1 MVGFRYSNSSIDDPN
16 PSTPPEGRMK
26 LDSIIKRFLPREE
39 RFQELLLKDTQNLTR
54 AAELFLA
61 IARSTK
67 LEDRRIKLVEL
78 KALEHEGD
86 EMTRQVFEALNR
98 SFITPLDRE
107 DIRSIAVDLDDIL
120 DYLEGIARYL
130 VIFQIDEAP
139 EPLTRFAEILLE
151 MVGQI
156 DSVTRLIWDLGNEAQ
171 VRDKLVRISEL
182 ENQGDDLF
190 LTVIADLFR
199 ADSGRNAMDT
209 MKWKEIYQ
217 NLEDACDSCKDFT
230 HIIGNVVIKNA

>member
-1 MVGFRYSNSSIDDPN
+1 MVGFALVSSLLRDRDRSVPH
-16 PSTPPEGRMK
+16 EGRMR
-26 LDSIIKRFLPREE
+26 LDSIIKMFLPREE

-86 EMTRQVFEALNR
+86 EITRQVFEALNR

-107 DIRSIAVDLDDIL
+107 DIRSIVVDLDDIL

-151 MVGQI
+151 MIGEI
-156 DSVTRLIWDLGNEAQ
+156 DSVTRLIWDLGNEPAI
-171 VRDKLVRISEL
+171 RDKMVRISEL

-199 ADSGRNAMDT
+199 SDSGRNAMDT

>member
-1 MVGFRYSNSSIDDPN
+1 MR
-16 PSTPPEGRMK
+16 
-26 LDSIIKRFLPREE
+26 LDSIIKKFLPREE

-54 AAELFLA
+54 AAELFLV
-61 IARSTK
+61 IARSTR

-86 EMTRQVFEALNR
+86 NITRQVFEALNR

-120 DYLEGIARYL
+120 DYLEGIAHYL

-151 MVGQI
+151 MVGEI
-156 DSVTRLIWDLGNEAQ
+156 DSVTRLIWNLGNEPAI
-171 VRDKLVRISEL
+171 RDKMVRISEL

-199 ADSGRNAMDT
+199 ADSGRSPIET

>member
-1 MVGFRYSNSSIDDPN
+1 MVGFVLASRTIRDRN
-16 PSTPPEGRMK
+16 PSIPPEGRMRV
-26 LDSIIKRFLPREE
+26 DSIIKKFLPREE

-54 AAELFLA
+54 SAELFLA

-78 KALEHEGD
+78 KALEHDGD
-86 EMTRQVFEALNR
+86 EITRQVFEALNR

-130 VIFQIDEAP
+130 VIFQIEEAP

-151 MVGQI
+151 MIGEI
-156 DSVTRLIWDLGNEAQ
+156 DSVTRLIWDLGNEPAI
-171 VRDKLVRISEL
+171 RDKMVRISEL

-199 ADSGRNAMDT
+199 SDSGRDAMDT

>member
-1 MVGFRYSNSSIDDPN
+1 
-16 PSTPPEGRMK
+16 MK
-26 LDSIIKRFLPREE
+26 LDSIIKFFLPREE
-39 RFQELLLKDTQNLTR
+39 RFHELLEKDTQNLVT
-54 AAELFLA
+54 AAELFLE

-67 LEDRRIKLVEL
+67 LEDRRVKLVEL

-86 EMTRQVFEALNR
+86 DITRQVFEALNS

-107 DIRSIAVDLDDIL
+107 DIRSVTVDLDDIL

-130 VIFQIDEAP
+130 VIFEIDEAP

-151 MVGQI
+151 MIREI
-156 DSVTRLIWDLGNEAQ
+156 DTVTRLIWNLGHERR
-171 VRDKLVRISEL
+171 VRESTVRISEL
-182 ENQGDDLF
+182 ENQGDDLYI
-190 LTVIADLFR
+190 TVIADLFR
-199 ADSGRNAMDT
+199 DGAAADPISA

-230 HIIGNVVIKNA
+230 HIVGNVVIKNA

>member
-1 MVGFRYSNSSIDDPN
+1 MR
-16 PSTPPEGRMK
+16 

-39 RFQELLLKDTQNLTR
+39 RFQQLLLQDTQNLTR
-54 AAELFLA
+54 SGELFLS

-86 EMTRQVFEALNR
+86 QITRQVFEALNR

-120 DYLEGIARYL
+120 DFLEGIARYL
-130 VIFQIDEAP
+130 VIFHIDEAP

-151 MVGQI
+151 MIGQI
-156 DSVTRLIWDLGNEAQ
+156 DSVTRLIWDLGNERQ
-171 VRDKLVRISEL
+171 VRDALVRISEL

-199 ADSGRNAMDT
+199 SDSGRNAMET

>member
-1 MVGFRYSNSSIDDPN
+1 
-16 PSTPPEGRMK
+16 MK
-26 LDSIIKRFLPREE
+26 LDSIIKFFLPREE
-39 RFQELLLKDTQNLTR
+39 RFHELLEKDTQNLVK
-54 AAELFLA
+54 AAELFLE

-67 LEDRRIKLVEL
+67 LEDRRVKLVEL

-86 EMTRQVFEALNR
+86 DITRQVFEALNS

-107 DIRSIAVDLDDIL
+107 DIRSVTVDLDDIL

-130 VIFQIDEAP
+130 VIFEIDEAP

-151 MVGQI
+151 MIREI
-156 DSVTRLIWDLGNEAQ
+156 DTVTRLIWNLGHERR
-171 VRDKLVRISEL
+171 VRESTVRISEL
-182 ENQGDDLF
+182 ENQGDDLYI
-190 LTVIADLFR
+190 TVIADLFR
-199 ADSGRNAMDT
+199 DGAAADPISA

-230 HIIGNVVIKNA
+230 HIVGNVVIKNA

>member
-1 MVGFRYSNSSIDDPN
+1 
-16 PSTPPEGRMK
+16 MK

-54 AAELFLA
+54 SAELFLA

-86 EMTRQVFEALNR
+86 EITRQVFEALNR

-156 DSVTRLIWDLGNEAQ
+156 DSVTRLIWDLGNERARARQ
-171 VRDKLVRISEL
+171 AGAHLGAREPGRRPLSHRHRRPLPCRQRPQRHGHHEVEGDLPESRGCLRFL
-182 ENQGDDLF
+182 QGLHPHHRQRGDQERLSPS
-190 LTVIADLFR
+190 R
-199 ADSGRNAMDT
+199 
-209 MKWKEIYQ
+209 
-217 NLEDACDSCKDFT
+217 
-230 HIIGNVVIKNA
+230 

>member
-1 MVGFRYSNSSIDDPN
+1 
-16 PSTPPEGRMK
+16 MK
-26 LDSIIKRFLPREE
+26 LDSIIKKFLPREE

-120 DYLEGIARYL
+120 DYLEGSALSL
-130 VIFQIDEAP
+130 VIFQIDEAA

-156 DSVTRLIWDLGNEAQ
+156 DSVTRLIWDLGNEAEVWIHAMRTATQAEDGFRLTYQGHLLLFVWELDLEPGVTQ
-171 VRDKLVRISEL
+171 VFRQSFAL
-182 ENQGDDLF
+182 EHG
-190 LTVIADLFR
+190 VAAPR
-199 ADSGRNAMDT
+199 EA
-209 MKWKEIYQ
+209 
-217 NLEDACDSCKDFT
+217 
-230 HIIGNVVIKNA
+230 

>member
-1 MVGFRYSNSSIDDPN
+1 MVGFGLVRDTIRDRDRSVLH
-16 PSTPPEGRMK
+16 EGRMR
-26 LDSIIKRFLPREE
+26 LDSIIKKFLPREE
-39 RFQELLLKDTQNLTR
+39 RFQELLLKDTQNLMR
-54 AAELFLA
+54 SAELFLA

-78 KALEHEGD
+78 KAIEHEGD
-86 EMTRQVFEALNR
+86 EITRQVFEALNR

-151 MVGQI
+151 MVGEI
-156 DSVTRLIWDLGNEAQ
+156 DSVTRLIWDLGNERAI
-171 VRDKLVRISEL
+171 RDKMVRISEL

-199 ADSGRNAMDT
+199 SDSGRSAMDT

>member
-1 MVGFRYSNSSIDDPN
+1 MR
-16 PSTPPEGRMK
+16 
-26 LDSIIKRFLPREE
+26 LDSLIKRFLPREE

-54 AAELFLA
+54 AGELFLA
-61 IARSTK
+61 IAKCTR
-67 LEDRRIKLVEL
+67 LDDRRVKLVEL
-78 KALEHEGD
+78 KALEHQGD
-86 EMTRQVFEALNR
+86 EITRLVFEALNR

-120 DYLEGIARYL
+120 DFLEGIASYL
-130 VIFQIDEAP
+130 VLFQIEEAP

-151 MVGQI
+151 MISEI
-156 DSVTRLIWDLGNEAQ
+156 DSVTRLIWDLGNERR
-171 VRDKLVRISEL
+171 VRDSLVRISDL
-182 ENQGDDLF
+182 ENQGDDLY

-199 ADSGRNAMDT
+199 SDSGRSAIET

-230 HIIGNVVIKNA
+230 HVIGNVVIKNA